1 MGSGWLGWL
10 RSGSL
15 MGRVSVEDI
24 VAEVGRRHRHRQGS
38 RMAREQVGS
47 IVVAAGEGI
56 AESVVE
62 CCCMEVVGC
71 FHHWAHRASPRLLSL
86 WNGKP

>member
-1 MGSGWLGWL
+1 MRSGRLGWL

-15 MGRVSVEDI
+15 MVRVCVGGI
-24 VAEVGRRHRHRQGS
+24 VAEAGKRYQGS
-38 RMAREQVGS
+38 RMTRGQAVG
-47 IVVAAGEGI
+47 IVAAAGEGI

-62 CCCMEVVGC
+62 CCCMEVVDC
-71 FHHWAHRASPRLLSL
+71 FHQWRDRAFPRLLSL